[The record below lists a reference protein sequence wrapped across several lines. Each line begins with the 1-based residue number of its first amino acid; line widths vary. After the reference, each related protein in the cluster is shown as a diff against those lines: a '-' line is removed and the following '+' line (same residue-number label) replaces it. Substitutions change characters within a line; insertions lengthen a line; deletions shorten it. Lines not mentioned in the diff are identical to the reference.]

1 MQHARR
7 RRSRGQA
14 LTEFAIIVPVLLT
27 MVGVALDVSRVYISW
42 VNLEAATRDAAQYVA
57 ADPAYTTSGGYY
69 DATDT
74 ANYCATFPCTIV
86 PSSDAK
92 VVVDK
97 EVGRTF
103 SKSSAQATC
112 SSPTVWA
119 VLSSPSTDSSTGG
132 STSYPMASVTVTA
145 CVPFHT
151 LFSYPFFTQA
161 GNWIVRTTATY
172 KILVG
177 R

>member
-1 MQHARR
+1 MQQARR

-27 MVGVALDVSRVYISW
+27 MVGVALDVSRVYITW

-57 ADPAYTTSGGYY
+57 ADPGYTTSGGYY
-69 DATDT
+69 DATDI
-74 ANYCATFPCTIV
+74 ANYCAAYPCTTV

-92 VVVDK
+92 TVVDK

-103 SKSSAQATC
+103 SMSSTQSTC
-112 SSPTVWA
+112 STPTVWA

-132 STSYPMASVTVTA
+132 SEAYPMASVTITA
-145 CVPFHT
+145 CVPFRT
-151 LFSYPFFTQA
+151 LFSYPFFTQS

-172 KILVG
+172 KVLVG

>member
-1 MQHARR
+1 MRQARR
-7 RRSRGQA
+7 HSRGQA

-27 MVGVALDVSRVYISW
+27 MVGVALDVSRVYITW

-57 ADPAYTTSGGYY
+57 SDPAYTTSGGYY

-74 ANYCATFPCTIV
+74 ANYCTTFPCTTV

-92 VVVDK
+92 TVVDK
-97 EVGRTF
+97 EVSRTF
-103 SKSSAQATC
+103 SKSATQTTC
-112 SSPTVWA
+112 STPTVWA
-119 VLSSPSTDSSTGG
+119 VLASPSTDSSTGG

-145 CVPFHT
+145 CVPFRT
-151 LFSYPFFTQA
+151 LFSYPFFTQS
-161 GNWIVRTTATY
+161 GNWIVRTSATY